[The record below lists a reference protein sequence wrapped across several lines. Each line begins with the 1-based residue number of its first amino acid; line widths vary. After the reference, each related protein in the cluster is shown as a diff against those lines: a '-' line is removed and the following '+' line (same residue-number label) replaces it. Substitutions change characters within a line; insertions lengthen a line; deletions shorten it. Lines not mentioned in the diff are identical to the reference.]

1 MFFWHFHDRD
11 KRGHPFSHGLG
22 VSMPRP
28 FNKGITCHGS
38 MHTLPFSHNRFVDLD
53 DDVAYSCKKFPVS
66 PLAVSWFPNG
76 KCATLF
82 TLYKALIVDWKVGR
96 KFFGKQKT
104 KVCKSAFSLPLSLM
118 QNKSQRL
125 SLIKQCSRK
134 KKTFFSYFYSQTIF
148 SFRWQ

>member
-28 FNKGITCHGS
+28 FNKGITCH
-38 MHTLPFSHNRFVDLD
+38 
-53 DDVAYSCKKFPVS
+53 
-66 PLAVSWFPNG
+66 AVSWFPNG

-104 KVCKSAFSLPLSLM
+104 KVCKSAFFLPLSLM

-134 KKTFFSYFYSQTIF
+134 KKLFSPTFIHKLFSHLDDNKEDSAGFQEDS
-148 SFRWQ
+148 SG